1 MTTQNVVFQRHSGPD
16 ESTVR
21 MPQQHLMAQVF
32 MLQVDMLA
40 ANLEKYSAD
49 PGGVKAKYPWATR
62 FAMGHPLATWQR
74 PAVWTEGQQVRFITS
89 VWIGGDLGSYLVNGW
104 YEFDAQGAYVTN
116 SEVLLDGQQRLA
128 ALEGYLLGRF
138 GVPDASGQVRLW
150 SELGY
155 NERRRFLGMTFTQ
168 ARVHTGDEIALRQIY
183 DLRAFG
189 GTSHSEDQR
198 TASGINC

>member
-21 MPQQHLMAQVF
+21 IPQQHLMAQVF
-32 MLQVDMLA
+32 MFQVDMLA

-49 PGGVKAKYPWATR
+49 PGGVKAEYPWATR
-62 FAMGHPLATWQR
+62 FVMGHPLATWLR
-74 PAVWTEGQQVRFITS
+74 PAVWTEEQQFRFITS

-104 YEFDAQGAYVTN
+104 YEFDDKGAYLSN
-116 SEVLLDGQQRLA
+116 SGVLLDGQQRLT

-138 GVPDASGQVRLW
+138 GVPDVSGHVRLW
-150 SELGY
+150 SELGD

-168 ARVHTGDEIALRQIY
+168 ARVHSGDASALRQIS

-198 TASGINC
+198 AATGSNC